1 MSPETGLAC
10 SFRTTQDASL
20 TEALERAARAADATT
35 LTSWWSLGDR
45 DAAADGSH
53 DPMLGLQVVA
63 TATRRLRVVVS
74 GDIPSLYSA
83 PVRAKQVATL
93 DWFSSGR
100 AEHGID
106 LGPAPAALVDPL
118 RSRPEDHVGHALD
131 QIGAMRALWTAR
143 RATHTGPFI
152 SFTGAIALP
161 KPKGDRVPVT
171 HVRATSADDLAR
183 FAATCG
189 VPGGWVVWSADVGDV
204 ERANFVL
211 DGVFADRAGA
221 VRRTWVVPAAEI
233 DRARGAAP
241 DLGVD
246 EVVGFF
252 DHVPAPDDIRALAA

>member
-10 SFRTTQDASL
+10 SFRTDQDMSL
-20 TEALERAARAADATT
+20 ADALERAARAAEDTA
-35 LTSWWSLGDR
+35 LASWWSLGDR

-53 DPMLGLQVVA
+53 DPMLGLHVVA

-93 DWFSSGR
+93 DWFSGGR

-106 LGPAPAALVDPL
+106 LGPAPASRVDPL
-118 RSRPEDHVGHALD
+118 RSRPDDHVGHALD
-131 QIGAMRALWTAR
+131 QVGAMRALWTQR
-143 RATHTGPFI
+143 RATHIGPFI

-171 HVRATSADDLAR
+171 HVRATVADDLAR
-183 FAATCG
+183 FAASCG
-189 VPGGWVVWSADVGDV
+189 IPDGWVVWSPEADDV
-204 ERANFVL
+204 VRAGTVLDDVLGERA
-211 DGVFADRAGA
+211 DG
-221 VRRTWVVPAAEI
+221 VRRTWVVPAERI
-233 DRARGAAP
+233 GGARDAAA

-246 EVVGFF
+246 EVVAYF
-252 DHVPAPDDIRALAA
+252 DHVPTPDDVRALVA